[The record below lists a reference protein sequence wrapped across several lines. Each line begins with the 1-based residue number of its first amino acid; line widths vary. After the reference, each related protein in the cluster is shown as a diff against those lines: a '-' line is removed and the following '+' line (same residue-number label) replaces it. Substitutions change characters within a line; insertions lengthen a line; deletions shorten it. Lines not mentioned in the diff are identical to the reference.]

1 MFDPSIP
8 NFSPATFAVQEGG
21 LRAIWS
27 ESSWRFRVSTIA
39 RSRPT
44 ATESRRWG
52 SPYKAPAPPSG
63 GAGRGNTHSRPS
75 AACGGVIKSGPT
87 AAGLAASVVSGRP
100 TSGGEGWDTG
110 AGAASTGA
118 GRGRPPAGPRPGC
131 VPPTGGSSTGAGAG
145 GGTRLMNVRRSE
157 RRNVVVTASTTRPR
171 CSARETSHGT
181 RDPRGGT
188 GHCLNSGEHLSQAR
202 GAFDEPRRRDR
213 QGDPEEAL
221 APRAEAASG
230 HHADPRLLERAPLER
245 GRGEPLGQGNPEI
258 HRGTRRLGLEPL
270 GAERGQH
277 RVAPFLELRHLGPQ
291 VRGGIVQHGGTR
303 RLHREKRPCVD
314 VALDPRQRGDE
325 LRAAHGPA
333 EPPPR
338 HAEALRQGVELDRD
352 LLRARDLEDAGRDVA
367 VERDLAVR
375 VVVGDDDVVPAA
387 EGDRALQVIARR
399 DRGGRIV
406 GVVQV

>member
-44 ATESRRWG
+44 ATESRRSG
-52 SPYKAPAPPSG
+52 SPYNASATTSG
-63 GAGRGNTHSRPS
+63 SAGRGNTHSRPS
-75 AACGGVIKSGPT
+75 AACGGATKCRPT

-100 TSGGEGWDTG
+100 TSGGEGWDSG

-131 VPPTGGSSTGAGAG
+131 VPPTGGSSTGSGAG

-157 RRNVVVTASTTRPR
+157 RRKEVVTASTTRPK
-171 CSARETSHGT
+171 CSATETSHGT

-202 GAFDEPRRRDR
+202 RALDDPRRRHGQRDS
-213 QGDPEEAL
+213 EEAL
-221 APRAEAASG
+221 AARAEAAPG
-230 HHADPRLLERAPLER
+230 HHDDARLLERAPLER
-245 GRGEPLGQGNPEI
+245 GRGEPLGPGNPDV

-277 RVAPFLELRHLGPQ
+277 RVAPLPELRHVGPQ
-291 VRGGIVQHGGTR
+291 VRLGVVQHSGTR
-303 RLHREKRPCVD
+303 RLHREERPRVH
-314 VALDPRQRGDE
+314 VALYPRQRGDQ
-325 LRAAHGPA
+325 L
-333 EPPPR
+333 
-338 HAEALRQGVELDRD
+338 
-352 LLRARDLEDAGRDVA
+352 
-367 VERDLAVR
+367 
-375 VVVGDDDVVPAA
+375 
-387 EGDRALQVIARR
+387 
-399 DRGGRIV
+399 
-406 GVVQV
+406 